1 MTDSVLQFK
10 DLSFRYHSQ
19 AEETLKNLN
28 FTIQK
33 GSKTLVL
40 GPSGSGKSTLIAL
53 INALVTEKEGEID
66 GQVFINN
73 EDQAGTDSFDR
84 SLLVGTI
91 LQDTDRQFV
100 GLTVAEDIAFVLEN
114 EAEAVEK
121 LRAAVANIADKL
133 GLTNLLPLGPEALS
147 GGQKQRVAMAGVLV
161 GNSPI
166 LVLDEPLASLDPQ
179 TGQAVLATIEQLH
192 QDGITIIMVE
202 HRLDEVLRQGVD
214 HVLVLKNGE
223 LVFDGQAEDLLKN
236 PRFHDWQ
243 LAQPAYLS
251 LVEQSG
257 YSLQNLEHI
266 EDVQTVTGPNLKQQ
280 LQQAQ
285 KAKKTAVDKG
295 TQDRPTAALE
305 AENLTYS
312 YGDRTILD
320 DVSLTT
326 DANQWLALIGENG
339 SGKSTLA
346 RLIAGFLP
354 VQQGRVFSKS
364 DEDKNVTVDFAKLS
378 LAEQARYVGYVSQN
392 PNEMLIGLSVFEEVA
407 TGLRLHHVAEDVIE
421 ETVNFALKKANL
433 YPYRHWQSQSLSF
446 GQKRRLSVL
455 SVAILEPKVLILDE
469 PTAGQDDVSAKGLLE
484 YLRLLQD
491 SGIALVTVTHDMA
504 LIEKWADQVVSL
516 VAGRLTAKMTPAELF
531 SQRSLLEQTSLIV
544 PSDQI
549 LLTRIEREGSH
560 D

>member
-28 FTIQK
+28 FTIQR

-66 GQVFINN
+66 GQVIIND

-192 QDGITIIMVE
+192 QDGITIMMVE

-236 PRFHDWQ
+236 SRFHDWQ

-251 LVEQSG
+251 LIEQAG
-257 YSLQNLEHI
+257 YSMQNLEHI
-266 EDVQTVTGPNLKQQ
+266 DDVQKVTGPNLKQQ
-280 LQQAQ
+280 LQQAP
-285 KAKKTAVDKG
+285 KARKTAGKG
-295 TQDRPTAALE
+295 AQERLPAALE
-305 AENLTYS
+305 AKNLTYS
-312 YGDRTILD
+312 YGHRTILD
-320 DVSLTT
+320 DVSLTI

-364 DEDKNVTVDFAKLS
+364 DEVNDATVDLAELS

-407 TGLRLHHVAEDVIE
+407 TGLRLHHVAEEVIE
-421 ETVNFALKKANL
+421 ETVHFALKKANL

-491 SGIALVTVTHDMA
+491 SGIALVTVTHDMG

-516 VAGRLTAKMTPAELF
+516 VAGRLTAKMTPVELF